1 MIMFIYSNYNVSVSI
16 SLIALIIQVCY
27 LQKNVDTEF
36 SELLDA
42 AERTIGLYFSYDSN
56 LTVT

>member
-1 MIMFIYSNYNVSVSI
+1 MFIYFNYNVSVSI
-16 SLIALIIQVCY
+16 ALIIQVSY

>member
-16 SLIALIIQVCY
+16 ALIALIIQVCY